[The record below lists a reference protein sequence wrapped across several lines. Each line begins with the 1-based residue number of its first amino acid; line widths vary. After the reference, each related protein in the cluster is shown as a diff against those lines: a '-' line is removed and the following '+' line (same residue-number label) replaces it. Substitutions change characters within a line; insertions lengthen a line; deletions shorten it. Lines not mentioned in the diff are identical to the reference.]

1 MRLLNPFGG
10 SKKKAARPTGGRAAP
25 VRRHRPASPWRGR
38 AIRFGAVAVVIAGT
52 GAAIGWTIQ
61 SGQAARIWATMT
73 AGALQLTADAGL
85 SINDVLVIGREQTNA
100 GALLEQIGVSRG
112 TPILAVDLGETR
124 NRVLALP
131 WVKDAR
137 VERRLPDT
145 LHITLVE
152 RRPLALW
159 QRGRDFTLVDQD
171 GTTIEGQDIR
181 RFHDLPI
188 VIGDRAPGRAAGALA
203 MLSSEP
209 ELSRRVR
216 ALTWVNGRRWTVRLD
231 NGMDVE
237 LPEIDPAGAWT
248 HLATL
253 AREHGVLERD
263 VVTIDLRIPDQL
275 IMRVTPA
282 ARERATAPGKN
293 T

>member
-1 MRLLNPFGG
+1 MRLLTPF
-10 SKKKAARPTGGRAAP
+10 SAAKKQPAKGKRGKATPA
-25 VRRHRPASPWRGR
+25 RRHRPVPAWRGPLL
-38 AIRFGAVAVVIAGT
+38 RFGAAAVVIVGAGT
-52 GAAIGWTIQ
+52 AIGWTVQ
-61 SGQAARIWATMT
+61 SGSFARAWANVTD
-73 AGALQLTADAGL
+73 GALQLTADAGL
-85 SINDVLVIGREQTNA
+85 AIDDVLVSGRENTKP
-100 GALLEQIGVSRG
+100 GALLEQVGVQRG
-112 TPILAVDLGETR
+112 TPILSVDLEATR
-124 NRVLALP
+124 ERVLALP

-145 LHITLVE
+145 LHVTLVE
-152 RRPLALW
+152 RRPIALW

-171 GTTIEGQDIR
+171 GVAIAGQDVR
-181 RFHDLPI
+181 KFHDLPI
-188 VIGDRAPGRAAGALA
+188 VIGEEAPKRAAGALA

-209 ELSRRVR
+209 ELLQRVR
-216 ALTWVNGRRWTVRLD
+216 ALTWVSGRRWTVRLN

-237 LPEIDPAGAWT
+237 LPEVDPAGAWT
-248 HLATL
+248 HLASL

-282 ARERATAPGKN
+282 ARERAASPGAN

>member
-1 MRLLNPFGG
+1 MRLLTPFSA
-10 SKKKAARPTGGRAAP
+10 SKKKPAKSKRGKTAP
-25 VRRHRPASPWRGR
+25 VRRHRPASPWRGL
-38 AIRFGAVAVVIAGT
+38 AIRLGALAVVIAGT
-52 GAAIGWTIQ
+52 GAAIGWTVQ
-61 SGQAARIWATMT
+61 SGHAARTWTTATD
-73 AGALQLTADAGL
+73 GALQLTADAGL
-85 SINDVLVIGREQTNA
+85 RIDDVLVVGRDQTNA

-112 TPILAVDLGETR
+112 TPILGVDLAETR
-124 NRVLALP
+124 QRVLALP

-145 LHITLVE
+145 LHVTLVE

-171 GTTIEGQDIR
+171 GVTIENQDIR
-181 RFHDLPI
+181 RFHNLPI
-188 VIGDRAPGRAAGALA
+188 VIGEKAPQRAAEALS

-209 ELSRRVR
+209 DLIRRVR
-216 ALTWVNGRRWTVRLD
+216 ALTWVSGRRWTVRLD
-231 NGMDVE
+231 NGMDVQ

-275 IMRVTPA
+275 IMRVTPV
-282 ARERATAPGKN
+282 ARERAIAPGEN

>member
-1 MRLLNPFGG
+1 MRLLNPLSG
-10 SKKKAARPTGGRAAP
+10 SKKAPAKVKRGKATP
-25 VRRHRPASPWRGR
+25 RRHRPAPAWRGHLL
-38 AIRFGAVAVVIAGT
+38 RFGAAAVVIVGAG
-52 GAAIGWTIQ
+52 GAIGWTIQ
-61 SGQAARIWATMT
+61 SGHLIKAWSNVTT
-73 AGALQLTADAGL
+73 GVLQVTADAGL
-85 SINDVLVIGREQTNA
+85 AIDDVLVSGRENTNPA
-100 GALLEQIGVSRG
+100 ALLEQVGVQRG
-112 TPILAVDLGETR
+112 TPILAIDLAEMR
-124 NRVLALP
+124 DRVIDLP

-137 VERRLPDT
+137 IERRLPDT
-145 LHITLVE
+145 LHVTLVE

-171 GTTIEGQDIR
+171 GVAIDGQDVR
-181 RFHDLPI
+181 RFHDLPV
-188 VIGDRAPGRAAGALA
+188 VIGDEAPKRAASALA

-209 ELSRRVR
+209 DLLQRVR
-216 ALTWVNGRRWTVRLD
+216 ALTWVSGRRWTIRLN

-237 LPEIDPAGAWT
+237 LPEVDPAGAWT
-248 HLATL
+248 HLASL

-282 ARERATAPGKN
+282 ARERAQSPGEN

>member
-1 MRLLNPFGG
+1 MT
-10 SKKKAARPTGGRAAP
+10 TG
-25 VRRHRPASPWRGR
+25 V
-38 AIRFGAVAVVIAGT
+38 
-52 GAAIGWTIQ
+52 
-61 SGQAARIWATMT
+61 
-73 AGALQLTADAGL
+73 LQVTADAGL
-85 SINDVLVIGREQTNA
+85 AIDDVLVSGRENTNPA
-100 GALLEQIGVSRG
+100 ALLEQVGVQRG
-112 TPILAVDLGETR
+112 TPILAIDLAEMR
-124 NRVLALP
+124 DRVIDLP

-137 VERRLPDT
+137 IERRLPDT
-145 LHITLVE
+145 LHVTLVE

-171 GTTIEGQDIR
+171 GVAIDGQDVR

-188 VIGDRAPGRAAGALA
+188 VIGDEAPKRAASALA

-209 ELSRRVR
+209 DLLQRVR
-216 ALTWVNGRRWTVRLD
+216 ALTWVSGRRWTIRLN

-237 LPEIDPAGAWT
+237 LPEVDPAGAWT
-248 HLATL
+248 HLASL

-282 ARERATAPGKN
+282 ARERAQSPGEN

>member
-1 MRLLNPFGG
+1 MRLLTPF
-10 SKKKAARPTGGRAAP
+10 SKAKKPSAKAKRGKPAA
-25 VRRHRPASPWRGR
+25 RRHRPAPAWRGHLL
-38 AIRFGAVAVVIAGT
+38 RFGALAVVIVGAGT
-52 GAAIGWTIQ
+52 AIGWTVQ
-61 SGQAARIWATMT
+61 SGRLTKAWSTVT
-73 AGALQLTADAGL
+73 TDVLQVTADAGL
-85 SINDVLVIGREQTNA
+85 SINDVLVSGRENTNRA
-100 GALLEQIGVSRG
+100 ALLEQVGVQRG
-112 TPILAVDLGETR
+112 TPILAIDLMEMR
-124 NRVLALP
+124 ARVIDLP

-137 VERRLPDT
+137 IERRLPDT
-145 LHITLVE
+145 VHVTLVE

-171 GTTIEGQDIR
+171 GVAIDGQDIR

-188 VIGDRAPGRAAGALA
+188 VIGEEAPKRASAALA
-203 MLSSEP
+203 MLSSAP
-209 ELSRRVR
+209 ELLQRVR
-216 ALTWVNGRRWTVRLD
+216 ALTWVSGRRWTIRLN

-237 LPEIDPAGAWT
+237 LPEVDPAGAWT
-248 HLATL
+248 HLASL

-282 ARERATAPGKN
+282 ARERAQSPGEN